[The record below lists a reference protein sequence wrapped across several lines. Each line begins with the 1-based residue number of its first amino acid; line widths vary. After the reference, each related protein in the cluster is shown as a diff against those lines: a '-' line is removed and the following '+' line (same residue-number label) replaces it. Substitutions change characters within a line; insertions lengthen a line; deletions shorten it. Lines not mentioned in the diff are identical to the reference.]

1 MHDESLIQLCVF
13 IITIIFSFSFSFLF
27 NRCRKSRSR
36 AYVMYGKSTVL
47 LRSAN
52 GEVRYFEERTV
63 LCLPG
68 LDLSTVYWAA
78 HIAYKRMRRL
88 R

>member
-1 MHDESLIQLCVF
+1 
-13 IITIIFSFSFSFLF
+13 
-27 NRCRKSRSR
+27 
-36 AYVMYGKSTVL
+36 MYGKSTVL

>member
-1 MHDESLIQLCVF
+1 MRTLIGSCIV
-13 IITIIFSFSFSFLF
+13 
-27 NRCRKSRSR
+27 CRRR
-36 AYVMYGKSTVL
+36 TYVMYGKSTVL